1 MDVENLG
8 FEETILP
15 EEAQLAEPLTRSFA
29 TVGAVYDDGLSL
41 IFDGDEE
48 PTAKH
53 YLCNTSV
60 TYHAGDRVKIAEDSG
75 TYIVEYVVGTPGG
88 GGTAAHSV
96 PSGGTQGQ
104 VLTKSSA
111 TDYAYG
117 WADAPHELPTGGSAD
132 YVLTKNSS
140 GNYDVK
146 WAAVPAPAHEL
157 PSGGSS
163 GQLLT
168 KDGSTNYQVKWADVP
183 IAPAVHSP
191 GDGANVKIYLKF
203 DSSNSRLR
211 VSLDGSNWRNLNF
224 D

>member
-1 MDVENLG
+1 MDENIG

-53 YLCNTSV
+53 YLCNTAV
-60 TYHAGDRVKIAEDSG
+60 TFQAGDRVKIAEDSG

-96 PSGGTQGQ
+96 PSGGAQGQ

-117 WADAPHELPTGGSAD
+117 WADVPAEIPATGTTG
-132 YVLTKNSS
+132 YVLTKKSN
-140 GNYDVK
+140 GFG
-146 WAAVPAPAHEL
+146 WAAVPDPAHEL

-168 KDGSTNYQVKWADVP
+168 KDGSTNYQVKWADAP
-183 IAPAVHSP
+183 IAPAVHSH

>member
-1 MDVENLG
+1 MDENLG

-53 YLCNTSV
+53 YLCNTAV
-60 TYHAGDRVKIAEDSG
+60 TFQAGDRVKIAEDSG

-117 WADAPHELPTGGSAD
+117 WADVPAEIPATGTTG
-132 YVLTKNSS
+132 YVLTKQSN
-140 GNYDVK
+140 GFG
-146 WAAVPAPAHEL
+146 WAAVPDPAHEL
-157 PSGGSS
+157 PSGGTN
-163 GQLLT
+163 GQILT
-168 KDGSTNYQVKWADVP
+168 KDGSTNYQVKWAA
-183 IAPAVHSP
+183 APAAENVHNYGS
-191 GDGANVKIYLKF
+191 GASSVIYLQF
-203 DSSNSRLR
+203 DSSNGRLR
-211 VSLDGSNWRNLNF
+211 VSLDHTNWRNLNF